1 MNAVA
6 SEENQSKLDSVKW
19 LLVLLLVAGGIYG
32 NYYFDAQPLLYRAI
46 ALVVVAAIAAYV
58 ALQTAKGA
66 VFWDLMKGAR
76 TEARRVV
83 WPTKQECNQ
92 TTLIV
97 VVFILIMALILW
109 GLDSLF
115 GWLTTLVLG

>member
-1 MNAVA
+1 MSSAA
-6 SEENQSKLDSVKW
+6 SGENTSRFDGLKW
-19 LLVLLLVAGGIYG
+19 LLVALLVGGGIYG
-32 NYYFDAQPLLYRAI
+32 NYLFAAQPILYRAI
-46 ALVVVAAIAAYV
+46 ALVAIAAV
-58 ALQTAKGA
+58 ALFIGFNTAKGA
-66 VFWDLMKGAR
+66 VFWDLMKGAK

-97 VVFILIMALILW
+97 VIFILIMALILW

-115 GWLTTLVLG
+115 GWLTSLVIG

>member
-1 MNAVA
+1 MSALA
-6 SEENQSKLDSVKW
+6 SEDNSSKLDGLKW
-19 LLVLLLVAGGIYG
+19 LVGLLLLAGGIYG
-32 NYYFDAQPLLYRAI
+32 NYYFEAQPILYRALAFVVI
-46 ALVVVAAIAAYV
+46 VVAAAFV
-58 ALQTAKGA
+58 ALKTAKGML
-66 VFWDLMKGAR
+66 FWGLLKGAR

-97 VVFILIMALILW
+97 VAFIFIMALILW

-115 GWLTTLVLG
+115 GWLTTLVIG

>member
-1 MNAVA
+1 MSAAA
-6 SEENQSKLDSVKW
+6 SEENTSRLDGLKW
-19 LLVLLLVAGGIYG
+19 LVVLLLVGGGIYG
-32 NYYFDAQPLLYRAI
+32 NYFFDSQPLLYRAV
-46 ALVVVAAIAAYV
+46 ALVVIAAV
-58 ALQTAKGA
+58 ALFIAFSTAKGSE
-66 VFWDLMKGAR
+66 FWMLMKGAR

-97 VVFILIMALILW
+97 VIFILIMALILW

-115 GWLTTLVLG
+115 GWLTSLVIG

>member
-1 MNAVA
+1 MGVGGVGTA
-6 SEENQSKLDSVKW
+6 SW
-19 LLVLLLVAGGIYG
+19 PLLNRLLLLAGGIYG
-32 NYYFDAQPLLYRAI
+32 NYYFEAQPILYRALAFVVI
-46 ALVVVAAIAAYV
+46 VVAAAFV
-58 ALQTAKGA
+58 ALKTAKGML
-66 VFWDLMKGAR
+66 FWGLLKGAR

-97 VVFILIMALILW
+97 VAFIFIMALILW

-115 GWLTTLVLG
+115 GWLTTLVIG

>member
-1 MNAVA
+1 MSSVA
-6 SEENQSKLDSVKW
+6 SDESTSRFDGAKW
-19 LLVLLLVAGGIYG
+19 LLVILLVGGGIYG
-32 NYYFDAQPLLYRAI
+32 NFYFGAQPILYRAV
-46 ALVVVAAIAAYV
+46 ALVVIAAV
-58 ALQTAKGA
+58 AVLMAFSTAKGA
-66 VFWDLMKGAR
+66 VLWDLLKGAR

-97 VVFILIMALILW
+97 VIFILIMAMILW

-115 GWLTTLVLG
+115 GWLTSLVIG